1 MKKKLLF
8 CLLLGLAVCGAKG
21 QSRIPS
27 EQEDSVLREHYEE
40 LKASAYTIYNEA
52 YTALCLKYNVPKSAR
67 KPLRHWLALRE
78 ERKVAQN
85 YIYPDSIVKRV
96 MAKNALDELYQDSI
110 DIILIPY
117 NSNISGENISYALKI
132 ASALNLDS
140 AQHDY
145 LKEQALVFARQLRE
159 NPRKDIWDQEMKILT
174 NTLSKKQ
181 QDRFFSLKNGVKVGA
196 KTRQTWEKLKDAGL
210 TEELDSASE
219 WARTVMYYSEEQKVW
234 DLYKK
239 NANLRK
245 KNLAELS
252 RQMPPA
258 VRMLDALEKQ
268 RRYEEK
274 KGNAVKE
281 LVW

>member
-8 CLLLGLAVCGAKG
+8 CLLLGLTVCGANG
-21 QSRIPS
+21 QSRMPS

-40 LKASAYTIYNEA
+40 LKASAFPVYNEA

-67 KPLRHWLALRE
+67 KSLRHWLALRE

-96 MAKNALDELYQDSI
+96 KVKNALDALYQDSI
-110 DIILIPY
+110 DIILIPF

-132 ASALNLDS
+132 ASALNLDT
-140 AQHDY
+140 AQHEY
-145 LKEQALVFARQLRE
+145 LKEQALAFARQLRE
-159 NPRKDIWDQEMKILT
+159 NPRKDVWEQEMKILV

-181 QDRFFSLKNGVKVGA
+181 QDRFFSLKNGVKVGT
-196 KTRQTWEKLKDAGL
+196 KTRQTWEKLKNAGL
-210 TEELDSASE
+210 VEELDSARE
-219 WARTVMYYSEEQKVW
+219 WARTVMYYTEEQKVM

-239 NANLRK
+239 NANMRR

-252 RQMPPA
+252 RQMPLA
-258 VRMLDALEKQ
+258 VKMLDALEKQ
-268 RRYEEK
+268 RRNEEK
-274 KGNAVKE
+274 KENVGKE
-281 LVW
+281 YVW